1 MLFCFSTF
9 MYVLKRDSPRH
20 KGVSYTAALS
30 STWGKKG
37 SERPSNPTQGH
48 IAKMAQVGGE
58 PASSSSKF
66 TGPLEAELYHQHHF
80 LPNSTLTHGGGGGG
94 GAVAI
99 EPGA

>member
-1 MLFCFSTF
+1 

-48 IAKMAQVGGE
+48 IAKTAQVGGE
-58 PASSSSKF
+58 PASPSSKF
-66 TGPLEAELYHQHHF
+66 LVPWKQSSTPAPLPAEFY
-80 LPNSTLTHGGGGGG
+80 PNTRGGGGG